1 MRLTM
6 NQTNAAKA
14 YQEIKKRIIKTDLSP
29 GAVIQE
35 SELMNTL
42 GFGRTPVREALKRLQ
57 SDDLV
62 VVKPRR
68 GIFVSELA
76 ITDLSQIFE
85 VRVELEALAVRLAC
99 QRISEDALKQLERLA
114 DQYAS
119 MDTSGTEA
127 MIDLDSKFHALIRE
141 ATHNRFLIS
150 NLEYYYNLSL
160 RIWYLALPRAAVE
173 EIDVQAHF
181 DIYQAIAA
189 GNEDLAVGRIIKHIR
204 DFHKTIKNYL

>member
-1 MRLTM
+1 M
-6 NQTNAAKA
+6 NQTNAEQA
-14 YQEIKKRIIKTDLSP
+14 YQEIKKRIIKTELAP
-29 GAVIQE
+29 GAVINE
-35 SELMNTL
+35 SDLMDEL
-42 GFGRTPVREALKRLQ
+42 GFGRTPIREALKRLQ

-68 GIFVSELA
+68 GIFVAELA

-99 QRISEDALKQLERLA
+99 QRISQTELKRLENLA
-114 DQYAS
+114 DQYAEA
-119 MDTSGTEA
+119 DTSVKEE
-127 MIDLDSKFHALIRE
+127 MIDLDGKFHALLRE

-160 RIWYLALPRAAVE
+160 RIWYLALPRAAAE
-173 EIDVQAHF
+173 EIDVKAHC
-181 DIYQAIAA
+181 DIYEAIAS
-189 GNEDLAVGRIIKHIR
+189 GNEKLAVARITKHIR

>member
-1 MRLTM
+1 M
-6 NQTNAAKA
+6 NQTNAEQA
-14 YQEIKKRIIKTDLSP
+14 YQEIKQRIITTELSP
-29 GAVIQE
+29 GSVINE
-35 SELMNTL
+35 AEMMEEL
-42 GFGRTPVREALKRLQ
+42 GFGRTPVREALKKLQ

-85 VRVELEALAVRLAC
+85 VRIELESLAAKIAA
-99 QRISEDALKQLERLA
+99 QRITDSQLEQLSQLA
-114 DQYAS
+114 DQYQ
-119 MDTSGTEA
+119 TSANSSREE
-127 MIDLDSKFHALIRE
+127 MIELDGKFHALIRE

-173 EIDVQAHF
+173 EIDVGAHCE
-181 DIYQAIAA
+181 IYEAIAE
-189 GNEDLAVGRIIKHIR
+189 GNQDLAAERIAKHIS
-204 DFHKTIKNYL
+204 DFHKTIKTYL

>member
-1 MRLTM
+1 MS
-6 NQTNAAKA
+6 QTNAEQA
-14 YQEIKKRIIKTDLSP
+14 YQEIKKRIIRTELKP
-29 GAVIQE
+29 GSVIDE
-35 SELMNTL
+35 SKLMETL
-42 GFGRTPVREALKRLQ
+42 GFGRTPIREALKKLQ

-68 GIFVSELA
+68 GNFVAELA

-85 VRVELEALAVRLAC
+85 VRVELESLAVRLAC
-99 QRISEDALKQLERLA
+99 QRIEDDQLQRLEKLA
-114 DQYAS
+114 DQYQKS
-119 MDTSGTEA
+119 SIQSKHEV
-127 MIDLDSKFHALIRE
+127 IELDSKFHALIRE

-160 RIWYLALPRAAVE
+160 RIWYLALPQAAAE
-173 EIDVQAHF
+173 EIDVRAHC

-189 GNEDLAVGRIIKHIR
+189 KDEDLAVEKIAKHIR

>member
-1 MRLTM
+1 M
-6 NQTNAAKA
+6 NQTNAEQA
-14 YQEIKKRIIKTDLSP
+14 YQEIKKSIIKTDLAP
-29 GAVIQE
+29 GAVINE
-35 SELMNTL
+35 SELMDQL
-42 GFGRTPVREALKRLQ
+42 GFGRTPIREALKRLQ

-76 ITDLSQIFE
+76 ITDLTQIFE

-99 QRISEDALKQLERLA
+99 QRISQEELLRLENLA
-114 DQYAS
+114 NQYTKTD
-119 MDTSGTEA
+119 MDKKDDL
-127 MIDLDSKFHALIRE
+127 ILLDSKFHALIRE
-141 ATHNRFLIS
+141 TTHNRFLIS

-160 RIWYLALPRAAVE
+160 RIWYLALPRAAAE
-173 EIDVQAHF
+173 EIDVKAHC

-189 GNEDLAVGRIIKHIR
+189 GNEELAVERITKHIK